1 MLELMEKQEIQS
13 EISKLDKELTT
24 VINILMV
31 IVGFFMLEVILLSF
45 GIIAFNFLSVLGIM
59 GATVAFYTKLKS
71 AKLKARIL
79 VMLESLNK

>member
-1 MLELMEKQEIQS
+1 MLELMEKNEIQS

-24 VINILMV
+24 VINTLMV

-45 GIIAFNFLSVLGIM
+45 GIIAFNFLSILGIV
-59 GATVAFYTKLKS
+59 GAGVAFYTKLKS

-79 VMLESLNK
+79 VILESLNK